1 MIRSFKI
8 MNITRKQHEHD
19 KHNMHANGHF
29 EEVEDD
35 EVDKQLARDL
45 EFAQQLALAPSSP
58 PSALVKVSCLIALQ
72 TGTTF
77 HKIEGG
83 LMALLRGCLE
93 LEHGNATTIVSG
105 YIDHFQ
111 SIQSEDKGWGCGWH
125 NIQMLSSH
133 LLVQRQEAR
142 EVLFCGSGFVPDIP
156 SLQRWLEIAWG
167 KGFDTLDSDHFAE
180 NVYGSRKWIG
190 ATECAALFQV
200 KRIHNGGKR
209 KAIQVRGLT
218 DRYLLVFNHDTT
230 QASSSGLE
238 KSGCSSIQLGD
249 SMGKTSDENSGNKF
263 TRKSKGHQV
272 LIDWIWNYF
281 SDNNSTKSGNH
292 QVIVSDKTPL
302 YFQHDGHSRMIV
314 GIQVKGQ
321 CNGVQ
326 QHNLLI
332 LDPGHITKRK
342 GRMAEVCKT
351 RGSDT
356 EKATIPDIA
365 VAVFLLTSAVQVKH
379 TFEGEE

>member
-1 MIRSFKI
+1 
-8 MNITRKQHEHD
+8 MNSNCRC
-19 KHNMHANGHF
+19 ANGHF

-45 EFAQQLALAPSSP
+45 EFAQQLALALLLHLHQPCMEE
-58 PSALVKVSCLIALQ
+58 KVSCLIVLQ
-72 TGTTF
+72 TRTTF

-93 LEHGNATTIVSG
+93 LEHGNATTILSG

-142 EVLFCGSGFVPDIP
+142 EVLFRGSGFVPDIP

-167 KGFDTLDSDHFAE
+167 RGFDTLGSDHFAE

-190 ATECAALFQV
+190 ATECAALFHKRF

-209 KAIQVRGLT
+209 KAIQVRGPL
-218 DRYLLVFNHDTT
+218 DMYLLVRNHDTT

-249 SMGKTSDENSGNKF
+249 SMGSPSDENSGNKF

-281 SDNNSTKSGNH
+281 SDKNSTKSGNH

-321 CNGVQ
+321 RNGRLQ
-326 QHNLLI
+326 QHNFLI
-332 LDPGHITKRK
+332 LDPGHRTADLERSLREKVGWQKFVKRGLCYIDPGVASGEEK
-342 GRMAEVCKT
+342 GLLKT
-351 RGSDT
+351 MES
-356 EKATIPDIA
+356 
-365 VAVFLLTSAVQVKH
+365 VFLE
-379 TFEGEE
+379 F